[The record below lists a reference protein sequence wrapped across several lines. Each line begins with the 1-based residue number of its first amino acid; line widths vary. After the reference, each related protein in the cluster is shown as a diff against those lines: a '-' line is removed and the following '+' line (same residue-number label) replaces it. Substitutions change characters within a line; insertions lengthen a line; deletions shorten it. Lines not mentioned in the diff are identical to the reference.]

1 MNYTIKVQK
10 ISKLTMF
17 FLIQKNLY
25 ICIVIKG
32 LRIMR
37 HAKRA
42 SFYKNMTFKSK
53 VQEVLD
59 AALAEREHLFLI
71 DLSINDANKISV
83 ILDGDFGV
91 NLQDCIDVSRAVE
104 NNLDREEQDF
114 SLEVASVGVGSPL
127 KLIRQYKKNVGRTLI
142 VKTGTE
148 IIEAELVEANDVF
161 IILSWKAREPKKVGK
176 GKETVQKEL
185 QLPYAD
191 IKEAIVTV
199 TF

>member
-1 MNYTIKVQK
+1 
-10 ISKLTMF
+10 
-17 FLIQKNLY
+17 
-25 ICIVIKG
+25 
-32 LRIMR
+32 
-37 HAKRA
+37 
-42 SFYKNMTFKSK
+42 MTFKEK
-53 VQEVLD
+53 VN
-59 AALAEREHLFLI
+59 ALVEEALSERPSVFLI
-71 DLSINDANKISV
+71 DLTITDAFKIIVS
-83 ILDGDFGV
+83 LDGDNGAA
-91 NLQDCIDVSRAVE
+91 LQDCIDISRAIE
-104 NNLDREEQDF
+104 SNLDREEQDF

>member
-1 MNYTIKVQK
+1 
-10 ISKLTMF
+10 
-17 FLIQKNLY
+17 
-25 ICIVIKG
+25 
-32 LRIMR
+32 
-37 HAKRA
+37 
-42 SFYKNMTFKSK
+42 MTFKEK
-53 VQEVLD
+53 VN
-59 AALAEREHLFLI
+59 ALVEEALSERASVFLI
-71 DLSINDANKISV
+71 DLTITDAFKIIVS
-83 ILDGDFGV
+83 LDGDNGV
-91 NLQDCIDVSRAVE
+91 ALQDCIDISRAIE
-104 NNLDREEQDF
+104 SNLDREEQDF
-114 SLEVASVGVGSPL
+114 SLVVASVGVGSPL

>member
-1 MNYTIKVQK
+1 
-10 ISKLTMF
+10 
-17 FLIQKNLY
+17 
-25 ICIVIKG
+25 
-32 LRIMR
+32 
-37 HAKRA
+37 
-42 SFYKNMTFKSK
+42 MTFKEK
-53 VQEVLD
+53 VN
-59 AALAEREHLFLI
+59 ALVEEALSERPSVFLI
-71 DLSINDANKISV
+71 DLTITDAFKIIVS
-83 ILDGDFGV
+83 LDGDDGV
-91 NLQDCIDVSRAVE
+91 ALQDCIDISRAIE
-104 NNLDREEQDF
+104 SNLDREEQDF

-185 QLPYAD
+185 QLPYAN